1 MKKLR
6 NGRPLYPSENRI
18 FRRINICWSLIISK
32 PIKYYVYNYIWP
44 RQAEDGQT
52 THKWFS
58 VSEYTK
64 TVMCNTS
71 AAWPGEILFI
81 FIFLVLFYM
90 EHGHHEYSK
99 YSILDPTGTFPIPD
113 HDTGQWAVELST
125 NLHEVSQ
132 CQKRSLFSLWKD
144 LNQRTAIGIF
154 ANQTARRLWSFWG
167 LNRAL

>member
-1 MKKLR
+1 MRKLR
-6 NGRPLYPSENRI
+6 NERPLFPSENRI

-52 THKWFS
+52 
-58 VSEYTK
+58 
-64 TVMCNTS
+64 NTNGS
-71 AAWPGEILFI
+71 PCPNTRKLFCVTPAQRGLGKYYL
-81 FIFLVLFYM
+81 FLFFLVLFYM

-125 NLHEVSQ
+125 NLREVSQ
-132 CQKRSLFSLWKD
+132 CRKRSLLATRAFSLWKD
-144 LNQRTAIGIF
+144 LKQRM
-154 ANQTARRLWSFWG
+154 ANQTARQLWSVWG
-167 LNRAL
+167 LHWAL